1 MEQPGSIMSYA
12 KCLPASPYPPGAPAH
27 VHRFPLATPSELSCT
42 LCERMTNASD
52 GTDACAAF
60 EDTHPAL
67 ARACRAFAQDN
78 AALAAGDCSSFCAEV
93 GRISLWLVAILTCLA
108 PLCVVNMHNSTFCA
122 AVVVWSWRYI
132 VSTHTSNNHETHTA
146 PSARGAASSGAPRMP
161 SVAPAITVAAPA
173 PAISAICA
181 RHHRASHPLL
191 PATALALPEASP
203 LHRLPAR

>member
-1 MEQPGSIMSYA
+1 MEQPGSMMSYA
-12 KCLPASPYPPGAPAH
+12 KCLPASPYPPGAPAY

-52 GTDACAAF
+52 GTDACAAL

-108 PLCVVNMHNSTFCA
+108 PLCVVNRHNSSHVLRCSCC
-122 AVVVWSWRYI
+122 VVLEVHCQLP
-132 VSTHTSNNHETHTA
+132 THLITMKHTL
-146 PSARGAASSGAPRMP
+146 PPARA
-161 SVAPAITVAAPA
+161 
-173 PAISAICA
+173 A
-181 RHHRASHPLL
+181 RHQVVRHACPVWLRQLLWPHP
-191 PATALALPEASP
+191 
-203 LHRLPAR
+203 RL